1 MPGLCAYIQHPS
13 GHTTHA
19 HACTRR
25 FDAAADVAL
34 RSAADGNKLSGT
46 LPAALG
52 ALTDLVGL
60 CARPPPR
67 SHAAGKARRGRAPA
81 ESVRP
86 RARAALRSVLGSNGL
101 TGTIGG
107 WIGSLAKLTLLYA
120 RARAFTGGTPGGG
133 ARALTRRVLSHMR
146 DRTRAQC
153 L

>member
-1 MPGLCAYIQHPS
+1 M
-13 GHTTHA
+13 
-19 HACTRR
+19 RR
-25 FDAAADVAL
+25 KTSAF
-34 RSAADGNKLSGT
+34 RSAAEKNKLSGA

-60 CARPPPR
+60 CARPAQAR
-67 SHAAGKARRGRAPA
+67 AAGKARRGPAPA
-81 ESVRP
+81 ESVRS
-86 RARAALRSVLGSNGL
+86 RARAVLHSYLDSNGL

-107 WIGSLAKLTLLYA
+107 WIGSLAKLTDLYA
-120 RARAFTGGTPGGG
+120 RARACTGGTPGGG